1 MADRKTAAP
10 AAEGE
15 TRFGA
20 VRAGQQGGL
29 YIPSGN
35 KASTGSWIAIDGV
48 DSSGAAT
55 TWYLFVTSAGTLRI
69 HNAVPTDTESDGSA
83 V

>member
-1 MADRKTAAP
+1 MADRKSTAP
-10 AAEGE
+10 IEGE

-20 VRAGQQGGL
+20 ERAGQHGTL

-35 KASTGSWIAIDGV
+35 VASLGSVLALDGT
-48 DSSGAAT
+48 DSAGATT
-55 TWYLFVTSAGTLRI
+55 TWYLFVTSAGTLKI
-69 HNAVPTDTESDGSA
+69 ASTYPTDTELGGSA